1 MQRLVQATG
10 RLKSRIHDLIGQR
23 RGFAAS
29 RVSAAVPQGAAKQ
42 RAPFPMPDLRNLR
55 LPRPSMPAIRGLV
68 EDLFQTRPDKSPV
81 RLIIAGTAFAAVF
94 LTLGGRVVH
103 FATMADDAPTFR
115 RQAQEATSGARPPI
129 LDRNGELMASDVRM
143 VSIFAEPKHI
153 IDKDEA
159 VELLNAVFPD
169 LDAKDLRDRF
179 AAKKGFVWV
188 KREVTPRQQAEVHRL
203 GLPGIGFIP
212 ESKRVY
218 PNGPVAA
225 HVLGFANIDNIGIAG
240 IEKYID
246 GQGLNDLKGMGF
258 GAKAM
263 DLKPVTL
270 SIDLRV
276 THAMRNELLDAM
288 RRYRAKAAGGII
300 MDVHTGEIVA
310 QVSLP
315 DYDPNNPTDALK
327 PENINH
333 LAVGVYEMGSTFK
346 ALTTAMALDS
356 GKVSLNSS
364 FDATRPLRSGRFQ
377 INDYH
382 GQKRVLQ
389 VPEIFV
395 YSSNIGTARMAL
407 KVGVEGHKAFL
418 RKLGQLE
425 RLRTEM
431 PETAMP
437 IIPSQWGE
445 LNTMTISFGHGLAVS
460 PLQATM
466 ATAALVNGGYLI
478 TPTYL
483 KRTKDEAR
491 AVARQVIRPETSEGM
506 RFVMR
511 LNAERGTATKAN
523 IPGYYA
529 GGKTG
534 TSEKVVGGR
543 YSKTKVMTTF
553 MAVVPSDKP
562 KYLFL
567 TLLDEPQ
574 GTGETHGYATSGWNA
589 APVTGRIIERVGP
602 MLDVQPRFEIP
613 HQPFP
618 MVSRLNLRYQTQTEL
633 R

>member
-1 MQRLVQATG
+1 MFQRLAYHVSLVRG
-10 RLKSRIHDLIGQR
+10 RVSDLMMR
-23 RGFAAS
+23 RGSSVPGAGLPAAAS
-29 RVSAAVPQGAAKQ
+29 PRAARDPFPLPDWRQMRLALPARSVVRAAVA
-42 RAPFPMPDLRNLR
+42 
-55 LPRPSMPAIRGLV
+55 
-68 EDLFQTRPDKSPV
+68 DLFHTRPDKSPMRV
-81 RLIIAGTAFAAVF
+81 VLTGAAFAGVF
-94 LTLGGRVVH
+94 VILGGRIVH
-103 FATMADDAPTFR
+103 LASQSDDAPTLR
-115 RQAQEATSGARPPI
+115 RQAQEATQGARPPI
-129 LDRNGELMASDVRM
+129 LDRNGELMASDVKM
-143 VSIFAEPKHI
+143 MSVYAEPKHI

-169 LDAKDLRDRF
+169 LDAKDLRERF
-179 AAKKGFVWV
+179 GTKKGFVWV
-188 KREVTPRQQAEVHRL
+188 KREITPRQQAEVHRL
-203 GLPGIGFIP
+203 GLPGIGFMP
-212 ESKRVY
+212 EFKRVY

-258 GAKAM
+258 DGKAL
-263 DLKPVTL
+263 DLKPVSL

-276 THAMRNELLDAM
+276 THAMRNELIEAM
-288 RRYRAKAAGGII
+288 RRYKAKAAGGII
-300 MDVHTGEIVA
+300 IDVHTGEIVS

-356 GKVSLNSS
+356 GKVTLSSS

-431 PETAMP
+431 PESAMP
-437 IIPSQWGE
+437 IVPSNWGE

-466 ATAALVNGGYLI
+466 ATAALVNGGLLMA
-478 TPTYL
+478 PTYL
-483 KRTKDEAR
+483 KRTREQAQ

-553 MAVVPSDKP
+553 MAIAPSDKP

-574 GTGETHGYATSGWNA
+574 GTSETHGYATSGWNA

-602 MLDVQPRFEIP
+602 MLDIEPRFEIP

-618 MVSRLNLRYQTQTEL
+618 MVSRLNLRYQTQTEP

>member
-1 MQRLVQATG
+1 MQRLVRVFE
-10 RLKSRIHDLIGQR
+10 RLKDRLRSVPRVGGGIALPGQE
-23 RGFAAS
+23 AA
-29 RVSAAVPQGAAKQ
+29 RPP
-42 RAPFPMPDLRNLR
+42 RAPFPWPSFAAPA
-55 LPRPSMPAIRGLV
+55 LPRPSMAAVRELV
-68 EDLFQTRPDKSPV
+68 RDLFRTRPDKSAA
-81 RLIIAGTAFAAVF
+81 RLVLTGVAFTAVF
-94 LTLGGRVVH
+94 AVLGGRLAQ
-103 FATMADDAPTFR
+103 FALKADDGPTLR
-115 RQAQEATSGARPPI
+115 RQAQDATSGTRPPV
-129 LDRNGELMASDVRM
+129 LDRNGALMATDVRM
-143 VSIFAEPKHI
+143 VSVFAEPRRI

-169 LDAKDLRDRF
+169 LDAKELREKLGT
-179 AAKKGFVWV
+179 KKGFVWI
-188 KREVTPRQQAEVHRL
+188 KREITPRQQAEVHRL
-203 GLPGIGFIP
+203 GLPGVGFMP
-212 ESKRVY
+212 EHKRVY

-225 HVLGFANIDNIGIAG
+225 HVLGFANVDNQGIAG
-240 IEKYID
+240 IEKWID
-246 GQGLNDLKGMGF
+246 GQGLNDLKALGF
-258 GAKAM
+258 GGKDL
-263 DLKPVTL
+263 DLKPVSL

-276 THAMRNELLDAM
+276 THAMRLELIEAM
-288 RRYRAKAAGGII
+288 RKFKAKAAGGII

-315 DYDPNNPTDALK
+315 DYDPNQPTDALK

-356 GKVSLNSS
+356 GRVSLTSS
-364 FDATRPLRSGRFQ
+364 FDATQPLRYGRFA

-407 KVGVEGHKAFL
+407 AVGVEGHKNFL
-418 RKLGQLE
+418 RRLGQLE

-437 IIPSQWGE
+437 IIPGSWGE

-466 ATAALVNGGYLI
+466 ATAALVNGGYLVP
-478 TPTYL
+478 PTYL
-483 KRTKDEAR
+483 KRTREEAQ
-491 AVARQVIRPETSEGM
+491 ALAKQVIKPSTSEAM
-506 RFVMR
+506 RYVMR
-511 LNAERGTATKAN
+511 VNAERGTATKAN
-523 IPGYYA
+523 IPGFYA

-543 YSKTKVMTTF
+543 YSKNKVMTTF
-553 MAVVPSDKP
+553 MAVVPADKP
-562 KYLFL
+562 RFLFL

-574 GTGETHGYATSGWNA
+574 GIPETHGYATSGWNA
-589 APVTGRIIERVGP
+589 APTTGKILERVGP
-602 MLDVQPRFEIP
+602 MLDMTPRFDLP
-613 HQPFP
+613 VQPFP
-618 MVSRLNLRYQTQTEL
+618 AVARLNVKYQPWQEG